1 MFGSFRSPDSLL
13 MELFGLRGAWGAL
26 INTTGRL
33 KGQLLSDILRSHAV
47 LAVAAAQEA
56 PGVGKDCVF
65 FIAGDD
71 RGEGLQQVIGR
82 SGKAH

>member
-1 MFGSFRSPDSLL
+1 MIAASLCVAGTLAFPVELGKNFGSFRSPDSLF
-13 MELFGLRGAWGAL
+13 MELFGLRWAWGAL

-56 PGVGKDCVF
+56 PG
-65 FIAGDD
+65 
-71 RGEGLQQVIGR
+71 RR
-82 SGKAH
+82 